1 MKSGT
6 NHWARFCVGKL
17 SLVVAALAIL
27 AAAAPVSAQ
36 SGSSS
41 NSWAM
46 KMFSEAGGVTSRNFG
61 DLALHSE
68 AEQRFRFRNIYKED
82 VVILSAQSSCS
93 CTNVS
98 VPKKVIKSG
107 EIGEIV
113 ARVDTSGKVHV
124 GKRKVTI
131 TVHFSS
137 PRAAEVQ
144 LHISAMI
151 RADVVFDPGVVE
163 FGSVSQGASVTK
175 TVYLQY
181 KGRLA
186 DWRLDKVTKNSPSIR
201 AEGRPLRSEEI
212 PPGWSRKTY
221 KIDVQLLPAA
231 KPGYINDLLR
241 FTSNEPGSPTIFIP
255 VHGQVISALSVKPT
269 YLQFGVIHRN
279 ESTTR
284 NLVVRGSTPFQIQ
297 SVSSDDPR
305 IKFRTAKQESTVHV
319 VPITLTT
326 SANETLGEFQK
337 KIEIKTTIAELPALD
352 IPVFGIISD
361 EEPISEENGS
371 QEKAFSISS
380 DALEEYHP
388 VQAGPVLGGFDD
400 LSVAEFQTANFVPVQ
415 TQIAPALDAPSP
427 AENDLPIPAQINQ
440 KFSNRYLSA
449 QKIEDSFLG
458 RQAAGADASVV
469 SFGPEERGSGES
481 SAQETAENVSQ
492 KIGNAEPEVGEGIA
506 IDTAEFEEDR
516 ADRSAVEVADGK
528 EAPVSGGETPSS
540 REEQAFAPAKPQTPF
555 TIDPVTGTDEN
566 GWFPAA
572 NASAPQKTENK
583 NAATPQNN
591 PKKTAFPGRSK
602 VAVIKSLFFKDPEVK

>member
-107 EIGEIV
+107 ETGEIV

-319 VPITLTT
+319 VPVTLTT

-337 KIEIKTTIAELPALD
+337 SIKIKTTIAELPALD
-352 IPVFGIISD
+352 IAIFGIISD
-361 EEPISEENGS
+361 EQPTGEGDGS
-371 QEKAFSISS
+371 QGGSFSVSMS
-380 DALEEYHP
+380 DALEEYRQ
-388 VQAGPVLGGFDD
+388 VQAGPALGGFDD
-400 LSVAEFQTANFVPVQ
+400 LSVSEYQTANFVPVQ
-415 TQIAPALDAPSP
+415 TQIAPALDVPFP
-427 AENDLPIPAQINQ
+427 AENDLPIPAQISQ

-449 QKIEDSFLG
+449 QKIKDSFSE
-458 RQAAGADASVV
+458 RQVAGADASAVP
-469 SFGPEERGSGES
+469 FGLEERGSGES
-481 SAQETAENVSQ
+481 SAQETAENVFQ
-492 KIGNAEPEVGEGIA
+492 KTGDTEPEIGEGIA

-516 ADRSAVEVADGK
+516 SAVEVAEGK
-528 EAPVSGGETPSS
+528 AAPVSEGEMPSS

-572 NASAPQKTENK
+572 NASAPQKTESK
-583 NAATPQNN
+583 NAATPQCN
-591 PKKTAFPGRSK
+591 PKKAASSGRSK
-602 VAVIKSLFFKDPEVK
+602 VAVIKSLFFKDREVK

>member
-6 NHWARFCVGKL
+6 NHWVRFCVGKL
-17 SLVVAALAIL
+17 SLAVAALAIL
-27 AAAAPVSAQ
+27 AAAVPVNAQ
-36 SGSSS
+36 SYSSS

-46 KMFSEAGGVTSRNFG
+46 KMFNETGGVTSRNFG

-68 AEQRFRFRNIYKED
+68 AEQRFQFRNIYSED

-131 TVHFSS
+131 TVHFSR

-163 FGSVSQGASVTK
+163 FGSVGQGVPVTK

-181 KGRLA
+181 NGQLA
-186 DWRLDKVTKNSPSIR
+186 NWQLVDMKKNSPSIR
-201 AEGRPLRSEEI
+201 AEAKVVSRNGN
-212 PPGWSRKTY
+212 RKTY
-221 KIDVQLLPAA
+221 KVDVQLLPTAE
-231 KPGYINDLLR
+231 PGYISDLLR
-241 FTSNEPGSPTIFIP
+241 FTSNEAGSPSIFVP

-284 NLVVRGSTPFQIQ
+284 NLVVRGSMPFQIQ

-305 IKFRTAKQESTVHV
+305 IKFKTAKQESTVHV

-337 KIEIKTTIAELPALD
+337 NIKIKTTIAELPALD
-352 IPVFGIISD
+352 IPVFGIVSD
-361 EEPISEENGS
+361 EQPISEEGGS
-371 QEKAFSISS
+371 QGGTFSVSIS
-380 DALEEYHP
+380 DALEEYRQ
-388 VQAGPVLGGFDD
+388 VQTGPVLGGFDD
-400 LSVAEFQTANFVPVQ
+400 LSVSEYQTANFVPVQ

-449 QKIEDSFLG
+449 QKIENSFSEKQVTG
-458 RQAAGADASVV
+458 VDAPAVP
-469 SFGPEERGSGES
+469 FGLEERGSGES

-492 KIGNAEPEVGEGIA
+492 KIGDAEPEIGEGIA
-506 IDTAEFEEDR
+506 IDTPEFEEDR
-516 ADRSAVEVADGK
+516 AGRSAVEVAEEK
-528 EAPVSGGETPSS
+528 EAPVSEEEMPSS

-572 NASAPQKTENK
+572 NASTPQKTENK
-583 NAATPQNN
+583 NAATPQND
-591 PKKTAFPGRSK
+591 PKKTASPGRSK
-602 VAVIKSLFFKDPEVK
+602 VAVIKSLFFKDHEVK